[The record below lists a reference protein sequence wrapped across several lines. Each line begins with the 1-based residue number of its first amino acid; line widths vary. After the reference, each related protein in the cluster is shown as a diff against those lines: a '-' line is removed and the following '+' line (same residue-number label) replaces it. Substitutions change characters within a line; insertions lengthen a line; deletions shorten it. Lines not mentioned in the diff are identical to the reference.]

1 MILYLL
7 VIGLSAA
14 LITLSNCLLHT
25 PAATWGPLMTALLV
39 IGEVVAVIAIDGLG
53 AFIIRRLPEKRFA
66 AECRGFTVTRAE
78 CRLWRMLGVRLWCD
92 KIPEL
97 GGFSGFHKDRV
108 REPRNAA
115 YLERFLLE
123 SNYGV
128 AIHLTNALTG
138 FLLLALFPRITLSVA
153 LPVATVNLILS
164 LMPLGAL
171 RYNTPK
177 LLALYRRV
185 KAREGKRKAEVTAK

>member
-1 MILYLL
+1 MRLYLFL
-7 VIGLSAA
+7 IALSTL
-14 LITLSNCLLHT
+14 LITLLNQFFAT
-25 PAATWGPLMTALLV
+25 PAAAWGLLPLILLV
-39 IGEVVAVIAIDGLG
+39 VGEVVAVILIDSLG
-53 AFIIRRLPEKRFA
+53 AYLIRRLPEKRFE
-66 AECRGFTVTRAE
+66 AERPAFRVSRRE
-78 CRLWRMLGVRLWCD
+78 YRLWRALGVRLWCE

-108 REPRNAA
+108 REPRSKA

-128 AIHLTNALTG
+128 IIHSVNALSG

-153 LPVATVNLILS
+153 LPVALVNTLLS

-171 RYNTPK
+171 RYNTHG
-177 LLALYRRV
+177 LLSLYRRV
-185 KAREGKRKAEVTAK
+185 KARG

>member
-14 LITLSNCLLHT
+14 LIALSNCLLQT
-25 PAATWGPLMTALLV
+25 PAAAWGPLVTVLIVL
-39 IGEVVAVIAIDGLG
+39 GEVVAVIAIDGLG
-53 AFIIRRLPEKRFA
+53 AFIIRRLPEKHFA
-66 AECRGFTVTRAE
+66 AECRRFTVKRTE
-78 CRLWRMLGVRLWCD
+78 CRLWRALGVRLWCD

-108 REPRNAA
+108 REPRNSA

-138 FLLLALFPRITLSVA
+138 FFLLLLFPYVTLSVA
-153 LPVATVNLILS
+153 LPVAAVNLILS
-164 LMPLGAL
+164 LLPLGTL

-177 LLALYRRV
+177 LLALYHRV
-185 KAREGKRKAEVTAK
+185 KARESKKQDVPIAK

>member
-25 PAATWGPLMTALLV
+25 PAAVWGPLVTALLV

-53 AFIIRRLPEKRFA
+53 AFVIRRLPEKYFTAKSKR
-66 AECRGFTVTRAE
+66 FTVTRAE

-138 FLLLALFPRITLSVA
+138 FLLLLVCPRVTLSMA

-164 LMPLGAL
+164 LMPLGTL

-177 LLALYRRV
+177 LLSLYHHV
-185 KAREGKRKAEVTAK
+185 KARESKKQHEAVAK